1 MIRICKNFTP
11 TVNAKRSSI
20 NIKDDDTS
28 KRIFDILHILEP
40 FQGESINKTFDPE
53 AYNLCEELYEIVRE
67 TGLIIKPTD
76 HLYFTEL
83 IKNVKYWHIYREIET
98 VRNPELIE
106 EIDDETYFEYIEYCD
121 DYYIETVGSE

>member
-20 NIKDDDTS
+20 NIKDNDTS

-40 FQGESINKTFDPE
+40 LQGESINKTFDPE
-53 AYNLCEELYEIVRE
+53 SYNLCEELYEIVRE
-67 TGLIIKPTD
+67 TGLIVKPTD

-98 VRNPELIE
+98 VRNSELLE
-106 EIDDETYFEYIEYCD
+106 EIDDETYFDYTEYCD
-121 DYYIETVGSE
+121 NYYIEAVGFE

>member
-40 FQGESINKTFDPE
+40 LQGESINKTFDPE
-53 AYNLCEELYEIVRE
+53 LYDLCEELYEIVRE
-67 TGLIIKPTD
+67 TGLIVKPTD

-83 IKNVKYWHIYREIET
+83 VKNVKYWHIYREIET

-106 EIDDETYFEYIEYCD
+106 EIDDENYFDYTEYCD
-121 DYYIETVGSE
+121 DYYIETVGFE